1 MATALSLSFLHCRLR
16 FALHSD
22 LSSFPIYHSVRGTML
37 YCSTSEKQSSV
48 EKNLNATDLMTWDV
62 KSAPKLDFDED
73 YYKVL
78 EVDSNIAGK
87 ELKKAYYSIV
97 FIYHPDRKSDVLEKE
112 LANKQ
117 MMVINGTSSIIQL
130 CISITTNLTIYI
142 FKRCMY
148 FCPILSYPRCGMLRT
163 HH

>member
-1 MATALSLSFLHCRLR
+1 MNFS
-16 FALHSD
+16 SD
-22 LSSFPIYHSVRGTML
+22 
-37 YCSTSEKQSSV
+37 
-48 EKNLNATDLMTWDV
+48 
-62 KSAPKLDFDED
+62 
-73 YYKVL
+73 
-78 EVDSNIAGK
+78 
-87 ELKKAYYSIV
+87 YYSILGLEPTATEEQIKKSFKDLV
-97 FIYHPDRKSDVLEKE
+97 RIYHPDRKSDVLEKE

-163 HH
+163 HHWIQNLMTISTLDDLTDVFASIVLNVNSSGLPLLLETYSLR